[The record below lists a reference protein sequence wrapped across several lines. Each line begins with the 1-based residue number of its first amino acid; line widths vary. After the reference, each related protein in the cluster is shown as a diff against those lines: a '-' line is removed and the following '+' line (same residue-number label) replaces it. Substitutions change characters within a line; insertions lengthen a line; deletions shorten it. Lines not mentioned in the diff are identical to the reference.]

1 MTRSVAISFQQFGF
15 QYKSQKVA
23 TLSDICIDIYEGEK
37 VAIIGPSGSGKSTLG
52 HCINGLAP
60 NFYMGTITGNV
71 KIFGEERKTI
81 FDCAKYVGT
90 VLQDQDAQFI
100 GLSVEEDI
108 AFILE
113 NNQVETQQMHKKV
126 DEISSIVGISDL
138 LKLRPQD
145 LSGGQKQ
152 KVSLAGV
159 MVSNVQ
165 ILLYDEPLA
174 NLDPVSGEKA
184 IELIDE
190 LHKQNNLTTII
201 IEHRLEEVLH
211 RPVDRVL
218 LIDEGGLIADL
229 KPKELLCSDL
239 LEKHHIRVPLYISAL
254 KYAGVSLDKVAH
266 LEDVSK
272 IDFKPYKKQLD
283 SWVKQYAHTSEKQ
296 KTDIPLLE
304 IKGLNF
310 SYDGKKE
317 VLKDISF
324 AINDKELISIVGA
337 NGAGKSTLSKLICG
351 FEKPITGDILVKG
364 QSIMNQG
371 IAERAE
377 KIGFVLQNPNA
388 MISQSMIKEE
398 IALGLKLRKVNDDEI
413 EKRMDKILKVCGL
426 YPFRNWP
433 ISALSYGQKKRVT
446 IASILIL
453 EPDVIIVDE
462 PTAGQDYAHYHEI
475 MEFLK
480 EINQYGVSILFITHD
495 MHLMMEYTSKS
506 FVFSEGELIASGSP
520 SEILA
525 NEMIIK
531 QASLKQTSLQ
541 RIENACGLPSKE
553 LVDALVLYERKHN
566 YESLFD

>member
-1 MTRSVAISFQQFGF
+1 MSKSVAISFENFGF

-37 VAIIGPSGSGKSTLG
+37 IAIIGPSGSGKSTLG

-60 NFYMGTITGNV
+60 SFYDGTITGSV

-81 FDCAKYVGT
+81 FDCAKFVGT

-113 NNQVETQQMHKKV
+113 NNQVETSRMHEQV
-126 DEISSIVGISDL
+126 REISQIVGVNEL
-138 LKLRPQD
+138 LELRPQD

-159 MVSNVQ
+159 MVSNVK

-174 NLDPVSGEKA
+174 NLDPSSGQKA

-190 LHKQNNLTTII
+190 LHRLNNLTTII

-211 RPVDRVL
+211 CPVDRIL
-218 LIDEGGLIADL
+218 LIDEGGLVADL
-229 KPKELLCSDL
+229 KPEALLCSEL

-254 KYAGVSLDKVAH
+254 KYAGVALDKVEH
-266 LEDVSK
+266 LADVSK
-272 IDFKPYKKQLD
+272 IDFKPFQKQL
-283 SWVKQYAHTSEKQ
+283 STWVNQYSHTSENQ
-296 KTDIPLLE
+296 KTSIPLLE
-304 IKGLNF
+304 VKGLSF
-310 SYDGKKE
+310 SYDGKRE
-317 VLKDISF
+317 VLKNVSF
-324 AINDKELISIVGA
+324 KIEEKELVSIVGA

-351 FEKPITGDILVKG
+351 FEKPQVGDILVNG
-364 QSIMNQG
+364 QSIMELV
-371 IAERAE
+371 ISERAE

-388 MISQSMIKEE
+388 MISQPMIVDE
-398 IALGLKLRKVNDDEI
+398 IALGLKLRNVNPEEI
-413 EKRMDKILKVCGL
+413 EKRMEKILKVCGL

-495 MHLMMEYTSKS
+495 MHLMMEYTSKA

-520 SEILA
+520 AEILA
-525 NEMIIK
+525 DEVVMK
-531 QASLKQTSLQ
+531 KASLKQTSLQ
-541 RIENACGLPSKE
+541 RIEKACGLPSQK
-553 LVDALVLYERKHN
+553 LVDALVLHERGKN
-566 YESLFD
+566 R